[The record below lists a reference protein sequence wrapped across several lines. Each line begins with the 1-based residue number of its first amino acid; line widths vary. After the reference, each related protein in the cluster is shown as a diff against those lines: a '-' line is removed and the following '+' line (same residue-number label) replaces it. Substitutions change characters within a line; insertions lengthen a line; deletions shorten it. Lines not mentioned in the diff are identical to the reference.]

1 MNSRLGTLSFLS
13 GLIAAVLIVLSV
25 ALGWPSWVW
34 LLLPTLLAGALLWAI
49 SRPRK
54 AEKPPAAYG
63 QRPDAPDPPAE
74 PPYYERVVEGVPV
87 SSAVPDFPFL
97 FSGTVGWQPVAGANA
112 ASHANPSS
120 LAVTS
125 VLQRVQSATA
135 AEHPSRSGSL
145 QYWLEGAL
153 GTPVIDG
160 SGLVTAFAT
169 RVRLTLRPA
178 DQQGLDE
185 LDALYKSLAAS
196 ERYRQHERELRAY
209 LGEDVLHTTGSAVVW
224 WLARHEDE
232 VERAVDM
239 MGPLACLSAVANGEE
254 VPESLRYLCAPSEAP
269 AEGEPAGGF
278 GHPEPESNAEWAAG
292 PTERNGHQSAPH
304 EHVSALLDEL
314 GLTPGSDERAAFVDR
329 LARMSEAA
337 GNKATAESMRRDFPS
352 EAAES
357 APPPGTA
364 PDDIFAHEPP
374 PYGTERSER
383 PAEPTDGSGLGSD
396 TPAAE
401 TRDRV
406 RTAWWEG
413 AAEGVATEADASLPP
428 DTSDTTWPGPS
439 A

>member
-13 GLIAAVLIVLSV
+13 GLVAAVLVVLSI

-34 LLLPTLLAGALLWAI
+34 LLLPTLLAGALLLAI

-54 AEKPPAAYG
+54 AEKPPTAYG
-63 QRPDAPDPPAE
+63 QGPYVPEPPAA
-74 PPYYERVVEGVPV
+74 PPYHERVVEGVPIP
-87 SSAVPDFPFL
+87 SAVADFPFL
-97 FSGTVGWQPVAGANA
+97 FSGTVCWQPVAGANA

-135 AEHPSRSGSL
+135 AEHPSRFASL

-153 GTPVIDG
+153 GTPIIDG
-160 SGLVTAFAT
+160 TGLVTAFAT
-169 RVRLTLRPA
+169 RVRLTLRPT
-178 DQQGLDE
+178 DQQRLDE

-196 ERYRQHERELRAY
+196 ERHRQHERELRAY
-209 LGEDVLHTTGSAVVW
+209 LGEDVLHTPGSAVVW

-239 MGPLACLSAVANGEE
+239 IGPLACLSAVANGEE
-254 VPESLRYLCAPSEAP
+254 VPETLRYLCTPSGAP

-278 GHPEPESNAEWAAG
+278 GHPEPGFDAEWAAG
-292 PTERNGHQSAPH
+292 PAERNGRQSASH

-314 GLTPGSDERAAFVDR
+314 GLAPGSDERAAFVDR

-337 GNKATAESMRRDFPS
+337 GNKAAADSMRRDFPS

-357 APPPGTA
+357 TPPPATA
-364 PDDIFAHEPP
+364 ADDVPAHEPP
-374 PYGTERSER
+374 PTGPARSEHL
-383 PAEPTDGSGLGSD
+383 AEPRGEAGHGPDSTTAD
-396 TPAAE
+396 A
-401 TRDRV
+401 RDRV
-406 RTAWWEG
+406 RATWWEG
-413 AAEGVATEADASLPP
+413 AADDVVTDADAPQPP
-428 DTSDTTWPGPS
+428 DTSDTTWPGPGT
-439 A
+439 